1 MTRRRRPQGLTLI
14 EIVVAMTLTVAVF
27 AITLP
32 FLKTQTQAIGRG
44 ASRMDADQ
52 VARYAVTM
60 IDRDLR
66 RASADSGQPLLVLAA
81 PRAIAFTSDLLAAD
95 ANGVDAV
102 DIDLNLSATATT
114 SWRLANAV
122 TLPTT
127 ARTFPTKDYLDRRG
141 AVSERET
148 ISYWLAPDTV
158 AGRTDLF
165 VLWRRVNAGDST
177 AVVRE
182 LLLPTDTAFFAYERP
197 DTVTTGGVVGR
208 GVRAIANTRLPLYW
222 DSLAIDSVRAVS
234 MRSTGRYRDPRTGVE
249 TTSTVRLTTMLVNAP
264 GRLLS
269 DCGAA
274 PTPPT
279 SPVSISQANGNGA
292 LWEVKLSWSPSAD
305 DAKASGARDVRGYAL
320 EWSTNGGAA
329 WSVLTTIPARRQSK
343 YFWFHG
349 LPVAGA
355 TASVTAQYRVRAID
369 CGGLFSSAVSL
380 GSVTF

>member
-1 MTRRRRPQGLTLI
+1 MRHARARRGLTLI
-14 EIVVAMTLTVAVF
+14 EILVAMTLTVAVF

-52 VARYAVTM
+52 AARYAVTM

-81 PRAIAFTSDLLAAD
+81 PRAIVFTADLLAAD

-114 SWRLANAV
+114 AWRLANAAV
-122 TLPTT
+122 LPTT
-127 ARTFPTKDYLDRRG
+127 GRTFPTREYLDRYG
-141 AVSERET
+141 AVSRRET
-148 ISYWLAPDTV
+148 ISYWLGPDTV
-158 AGRTDLF
+158 TGRTDLF

-182 LLLPTDTAFFAYERP
+182 LQLPTDTAFFSYERP
-197 DTVTTGGVVGR
+197 DTITTGGVLGR
-208 GVRAIANTRLPLYW
+208 GLRAIARARLPLYW
-222 DSLAIDSVRAVS
+222 DSLAIDSIRAVS
-234 MRSTGRYRDPRTGVE
+234 MRATGRYVDNRTGAEV
-249 TTSTVRLTTMLVNAP
+249 TSTVRFATMLVNSP
-264 GRLLS
+264 GRLLA

-274 PTPPT
+274 PTPPRT
-279 SPVSISQANGNGA
+279 PVSLTESKANGG
-292 LWEVKLSWSPSAD
+292 LWEIKVSWAPSLD
-305 DAKASGARDVRGYAL
+305 DDKTGGAKDVRGYAL
-320 EWSTNGGAA
+320 EWSTDGGAT
-329 WSVLTTIPARRQSK
+329 WRTLTTVSARRQTK

-349 LPVAGA
+349 LPVTG
-355 TASVTAQYRVRAID
+355 TTQSVTAQYRVKAID
-369 CGGLFSSAVSL
+369 CGGVFSTALSI